1 MHGGYNILT
10 EKPYILGMGNRLFS
24 PVALLL
30 PSLSMLYPL
39 PKLLADEPVETE
51 LSAGRWLVDLAVQGR
66 NMWLLKTCKTS
77 EPLTLRKMLFIKIT
91 CCKHFHFYILHSNI
105 ALSYFTHKVCFQI
118 E

>member
-1 MHGGYNILT
+1 MHGGYNILK

-66 NMWLLKTCKTS
+66 NIGLLTN
-77 EPLTLRKMLFIKIT
+77 L
-91 CCKHFHFYILHSNI
+91 
-105 ALSYFTHKVCFQI
+105 
-118 E
+118 

>member
-1 MHGGYNILT
+1 MEGLYIVYRGYSILK

-51 LSAGRWLVDLAVQGR
+51 LSVGR
-66 NMWLLKTCKTS
+66 
-77 EPLTLRKMLFIKIT
+77 
-91 CCKHFHFYILHSNI
+91 
-105 ALSYFTHKVCFQI
+105 
-118 E
+118 